1 MIAVEESNAKNR
13 AFIQG
18 TMKATNDVYRGTQQG
33 GTASIRTTG
42 NIFKTAVAL
51 MNSFNNPLRR

>member
-1 MIAVEESNAKNR
+1 
-13 AFIQG
+13 
-18 TMKATNDVYRGTQQG
+18 MKATNDVYRGTQQG